1 MKGLQG
7 LQVYK
12 SHLNTFLVH
21 VGNKIQNRK
30 QVLVGMW
37 RNWDAWARLV
47 EM

>member
-12 SHLNTFLVH
+12 SHLNTFPIH
-21 VGNKIQNRK
+21 VGNKIKNRK

-37 RNWDAWARLV
+37 RNWNAWAWLV